1 MHGVDLFTQWQH
13 FRILGISPDEFRGNP
28 FRMLFFLHNFAV
40 ENSENRLHLSKKQA
54 FCVRF
59 ALSLP
64 SKTSENR

>member
-40 ENSENRLHLSKKQA
+40 ENKREQI
-54 FCVRF
+54 
-59 ALSLP
+59 
-64 SKTSENR
+64 T